1 MKLTGIK
8 IQNILGASAV
18 DVAIN
23 RPVALVAGKNYAGKS
38 SVQEAV
44 RMALTGETVRVSL
57 KKDYGRLVTEGQ
69 EVGFAVV
76 EIEDGQAAMTLPG
89 GAHERHSALL
99 AANERALPM
108 VLDAQRFARL
118 PDQERR
124 AFLFGLMGLS
134 ADGPAVRARLEA
146 KGCDAKKIEA
156 IMPILRAGFP
166 AACEDAK
173 AKATAAKGA
182 WRQVTGE
189 TYGAKKAIGWK
200 AAKPAYDASALD
212 RNYKAMADVEL
223 QIVKATEA
231 VGDLQGYAKR
241 YEEQKGRLSELRD
254 RAGHYARIQDKLNR
268 DEAELKQWQE
278 KVEETRAKASG
289 TTEKP
294 QTFTC
299 PCCGV
304 VLEHRLAD
312 GALIEYKA
320 PEQKADPDAVEKL
333 PEYERALA
341 LMESSV
347 ANGRRDLAAADAA
360 AKALREIEDAGLTD
374 PPDAEAITA
383 AKRLLEDL
391 RQTKTTHQSQ
401 IKALEEAARASAA
414 ADKKTADAAQHH
426 ADVAAWDLIGDA
438 LAPDGIPG
446 DMLAEALGPINA
458 RIAQSAADTGWMTV
472 TIDQDMSLYTA
483 ADTESQGIFEHRPY
497 ALLSESEKWRVD
509 AMIAEAV
516 SHLSGLKLLMLDR
529 FDVLD
534 LQGRADLFAWLDIL
548 AANGE
553 IDTCLLFGTLKT
565 LPAELPATVCG
576 HWIEAGVAGKLKA
589 AA

>member
-76 EIEDGQAAMTLPG
+76 EIEDGQAAMTLPN

-99 AANERALPM
+99 AAHERVLPM

-146 KGCDAKKIEA
+146 KGCAANKIEA

-200 AAKPAYDASALD
+200 ASKPDHDKAGLDIAKAQAASNDEAIEKASA
-212 RNYKAMADVEL
+212 
-223 QIVKATEA
+223 A
-231 VGDLQGYAKR
+231 VGDMSGQEKR
-241 YEEQKGRLSELRD
+241 YAEQKERLSELRE

-289 TTEKP
+289 TTKKP

-341 LMESSV
+341 LMESAV
-347 ANGRRDLAAADAA
+347 ANGRRDLSAADAA

-401 IKALEEAARASAA
+401 IKALEEAARLATA

-446 DMLAEALGPINA
+446 DMLAEALQPINL
-458 RIAQSAADTGWMTV
+458 RLAQSALDANWLAVSIGADM
-472 TIDQDMSLYTA
+472 
-483 ADTESQGIFEHRPY
+483 GIACPDRPY

-534 LQGRADLFAWLDIL
+534 IQGRADLFAWLDIL

>member
-23 RPVALVAGKNYAGKS
+23 LPVALVAGKNYAGKS

-76 EIEDGQAAMTLPG
+76 EIEDGQAAMTLPN

-99 AANERALPM
+99 AAHERVLPM

-146 KGCDAKKIEA
+146 KGCAANKIEA

-200 AAKPAYDASALD
+200 AAKPAYDKAGLDIAKAQAASNDEAIEKASA
-212 RNYKAMADVEL
+212 
-223 QIVKATEA
+223 A
-231 VGDLQGYAKR
+231 VGDLSGQEKR
-241 YEEQKGRLSELRD
+241 YAEQKERLSELRE

-268 DEAELKQWQE
+268 DEAELKQWKE
-278 KVEETRAKASG
+278 KVEETRRKAGAVPS
-289 TTEKP
+289 EKP
-294 QTFTC
+294 FAC
-299 PCCGV
+299 PHCAGSV
-304 VLEHRLAD
+304 VYRPNMI
-312 GALIEYKA
+312 GAELQIYEQPKHD
-320 PEQKADPDAVEKL
+320 PEAAEKL

-341 LMESSV
+341 LMESAV
-347 ANGRRDLAAADAA
+347 ANGRRDLAASDSA
-360 AKALREIEDAGLTD
+360 AKTLREFEDAGLTD
-374 PPDAEAITA
+374 PPDAEAIA
-383 AKRLLEDL
+383 VAKRLLEDL
-391 RQTKTTHQSQ
+391 KQKRVNLMGQ
-401 IKALEEAARASAA
+401 IKALEEAARLAEA

-438 LAPDGIPG
+438 LAPNGIPG

-534 LQGRADLFAWLDIL
+534 IQGRADLFAWLDIL

-553 IDTCLLFGTLKT
+553 IDTCLLFGTLKA

>member
-8 IQNILGASAV
+8 IQNFLGASAV

-99 AANERALPM
+99 ATHEKALPM

-134 ADGPAVRARLEA
+134 ADGSAVRARLEA
-146 KGCDAKKIEA
+146 KGCAADKIEA

-166 AACEDAK
+166 AACEHAK

-189 TYGAKKAIGWK
+189 TYGAKKALGWK
-200 AAKPAYDASALD
+200 AAKPAYDKASLDTAKAQAASNDEAIEKASA
-212 RNYKAMADVEL
+212 E
-223 QIVKATEA
+223 
-231 VGDLQGYAKR
+231 VGDLIGQEKR
-241 YEEQKGRLSELRD
+241 YAEQKERLSELRE

-289 TTEKP
+289 TTGKP

-320 PEQKADPDAVEKL
+320 PEQKADAEAVEKL
-333 PEYERALA
+333 PEYERALT
-341 LMESSV
+341 LMESAV
-347 ANGRRDLAAADAA
+347 ANGKRDLSAADSA
-360 AKALREIEDAGLTD
+360 AKMLRELDDAGLTD
-374 PPDAEAITA
+374 PPDAEAISA
-383 AKRLLEDL
+383 ARRLLDDL
-391 RQTKTTHQSQ
+391 KQKRVNLLGQ
-401 IKALEEAARASAA
+401 IKALEEAARAAEI

-426 ADVAAWDLIGDA
+426 TDVSSWDLVGDA

-446 DMLAEALGPINA
+446 EMLAEALGPINA

-483 ADTESQGIFEHRPY
+483 ADTKSQGIFEHRPY